1 MIPRAESSPVDAPA
15 RTETEQDA
23 GGGVSDAGGRS
34 PWGAL
39 FAYLVIASVV
49 CFGWLGSTDAIS
61 MEGIVADAA
70 RHMERSGDLLVPHL
84 YGEVYAYKPP
94 LTYWLVLGSF
104 ELLGVENEWT
114 LRLPIALSGFVLG
127 LVILGLVGRVCGAGA
142 GTLCALATLTGVL
155 SIQKL
160 RMAEFDM
167 PLAAGVGVALTCA
180 CYNFARQRPN
190 AAIWLLAYLALT
202 AAVLAKGMPALVAY
216 GPGLIVAAAATRQLR
231 RLFGW
236 KHLLGVALFAVL
248 CGWYAMGAYACGGP
262 VVLDQPFE
270 EARIR
275 GTEWHPENVALTIA
289 KLAIIVAVFLPW
301 TALLPL
307 ALAGRRFLARDDNQR
322 RMLRAAWA
330 FLIAGVLAF
339 MAVPTHETRYYLP
352 LCTPVGIVAGM
363 AARGGLAATAQW
375 LHARR
380 LTAACCTLLT
390 AGLTVGAAIAVAP
403 GTPAYY
409 RPLLL
414 AVGLAAVALVVLAAR
429 GTWRSGAA
437 VLMVTAAIC
446 LTLTESL
453 AVRPRRAAK
462 RTLRPM
468 ARQFAPHVSAASTLW
483 VVGPVTGG
491 QELSSLFFHLN
502 RPVRA
507 FELTGTPPPAGTL
520 LVLTARQRA
529 SLENQVGFRCT
540 PLETLVHQGRAYELV
555 RFDGAP

>member
-1 MIPRAESSPVDAPA
+1 MIPKPESSSPGAPA
-15 RTETEQDA
+15 KTETEPDA
-23 GGGVSDAGGRS
+23 CSSASDAGGQS

-39 FAYLVIASVV
+39 LAYLAIASVV

-94 LTYWLVLGSF
+94 LTYWLVHGSF
-104 ELLGVENEWT
+104 KLLGVENEWT
-114 LRLPIALSGFVLG
+114 LRLPIALCGFLLG
-127 LVILGLVGRVCGAGA
+127 LAILALVGRVCGPSA
-142 GTLCALATLTGVL
+142 GTLCALAALTGVL

-160 RMAEFDM
+160 RLAEFDM

-180 CYNFARQRPN
+180 CYCLARKRPN
-190 AAIWLLAYLALT
+190 IAIWLLGYLALT
-202 AAVLAKGMPALVAY
+202 AAALAKGLPALMAY
-216 GPGLIVAAAATRQLR
+216 GPGLIVAAVATRRLR
-231 RLFGW
+231 CLFGW

-248 CGWYAMGAYACGGP
+248 CGWYVSRAYARGGP
-262 VVLDQPFE
+262 IVFDQAFE

-275 GTEWHPENVALTIA
+275 GTEWHLRSVALTIA
-289 KLAIIVAVFLPW
+289 KPAIIAAVFLPW

-307 ALAGRRFLARDDNQR
+307 ALAGRRFVARDDTER

-330 FLIAGVLAF
+330 FLITGILAF

-363 AARGGLAATAQW
+363 SARAGLAATAQW
-375 LHARR
+375 LRARR
-380 LTAACCTLLT
+380 LTATCCVLIS
-390 AGLTVGAAIAVAP
+390 AGLAAGAAVAVAP
-403 GTPAYY
+403 STPAYY
-409 RPLLL
+409 RLLLL
-414 AVGLAAVALVVLAAR
+414 AVALAAVALVVRAAR
-429 GTWRSGAA
+429 GTGWSRTA
-437 VLMVTAAIC
+437 VLMVTAGVC
-446 LTLTESL
+446 LALTESL
-453 AVRPRRAAK
+453 ALRPRRAAK
-462 RTLRPM
+462 RTLQPM

-507 FELTGTPPPAGTL
+507 FEVTGRPPPAGAL
-520 LVLTARQRA
+520 LVVTARQRA
-529 SLENQVGFRCT
+529 ELEVQAGFQYT
-540 PLETLVHQGRAYELV
+540 PLETVVHQGREYALV
-555 RFDGAP
+555 RFAGAP